1 MNQDVAPEIFIG
13 LCGAV
18 GTDMEIVKTELEKNL
33 APLGISSVHI
43 KASEL
48 IAEAKGAP
56 DVVGE
61 NDRITE
67 YMKRGNA
74 IRADL
79 QKGDGVA
86 RLAIARIRK
95 EREKRSDSEQDPSPN
110 TAYIINSL
118 KHPDEYEMLTRLYGD
133 AFLMI
138 SVYESWD
145 SRHRNLCKKIAKSN
159 SVHDADTFREEA
171 SKLIDLDQD
180 DSESLGQ
187 SVRDVFPL
195 GDIFLSAGSSFARQ
209 MKRAVSLFMGAPFIT
224 PNIDEYGMFHAH
236 SVAVRS
242 ADLSRQVGAVISTQR
257 GDVLAMGCNEVP
269 QVGGGAY
276 WEDYEGE
283 IEDRRDF
290 RIGYDS
296 TSALKK
302 ELISE
307 IVDEFKKADGWLPT
321 SYQTRETSEIA
332 DELIS
337 KKSMVSLSG
346 KRISS
351 VLEYGRIVHAEMSA
365 LMDAARRGEAVE
377 NQTLYCTTFPCHMC
391 ARHIISAG
399 IRRVVYV
406 EPYPK
411 SLAKRLY
418 PKEISLDGDADCGQ
432 SAVQFEPFVGI
443 APKRF
448 MTWFKSGGRKD
459 SLGFALA
466 NQPQITARK
475 IALQDADRTSDEAL
489 VVASLGIYKKN
500 ESPPRVKPGKK
511 KGKQNDAKK

>member
-1 MNQDVAPEIFIG
+1 MDSVVAPEIFLG
-13 LCGAV
+13 LCAAV
-18 GTDMEIVKTELEKNL
+18 GTDMEVVKAELVKNL
-33 APLGISSVHI
+33 APLGIQVIHI

-48 IAEAKGAP
+48 IAEVTTVAEAN
-56 DVVGE
+56 GE
-61 NDRITE
+61 NERIKLF
-67 YMKRGNA
+67 MQSGNA
-74 IRADL
+74 IRDRIG
-79 QKGDGVA
+79 KGDGVA

-95 EREKRSDSEQDPSPN
+95 ERERLTGSEIAPQPN

-118 KHPDEYEMLTRLYGD
+118 KHPDEYEMLSRLYGD

-138 SVYESWD
+138 SIYESRE
-145 SRHRNLCKKIAKSN
+145 SRHRNLCQKIARSRT
-159 SVHDADTFREEA
+159 VHDADTFNAEA
-171 SKLIDLDQD
+171 SELIDLDQD
-180 DSESLGQ
+180 DAETLGQ

-195 GDIFLSAGSSFARQ
+195 GDVFVEAGTRLPLQ

-242 ADLSRQVGAVISTQR
+242 ADLSRQVGAVISTKC

-269 QVGGGAY
+269 RVGGGAY

-283 IEDRRDF
+283 MEDRRDF
-290 RIGYDS
+290 KIGYDS
-296 TSALKK
+296 TSAIKK

-307 IVDEFKKADGWLPT
+307 IIDEFKKAKNWLPKAYRSRTT
-321 SYQTRETSEIA
+321 SDIA

-337 KKSMVSLSG
+337 KNGPVSLSG

-351 VLEYGRIVHAEMSA
+351 ILEYGRIVHAEMSA

-377 NQTLYCTTFPCHMC
+377 SQTLYCTTFPCHMC

-418 PKEISLDGDADCGQ
+418 PREISLDGDGKTDV
-432 SAVQFEPFVGI
+432 SSVKFEPFVGI

-448 MTWFKSGGRKD
+448 MTWFKGGERKD
-459 SLGFALA
+459 GLGFALA
-466 NQPQITARK
+466 NQPRISARK
-475 IALQDADRTSDEAL
+475 IALQDADRTSDEAAL
-489 VVASLGIYKKN
+489 VASLSTLTSIAPQSKTRSK
-500 ESPPRVKPGKK
+500 PKRVT
-511 KGKQNDAKK
+511 